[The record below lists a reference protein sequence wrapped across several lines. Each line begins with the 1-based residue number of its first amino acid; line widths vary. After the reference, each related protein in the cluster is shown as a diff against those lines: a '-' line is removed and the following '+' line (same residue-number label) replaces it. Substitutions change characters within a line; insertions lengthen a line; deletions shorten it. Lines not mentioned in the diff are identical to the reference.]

1 MLVLPRYAVK
11 LIKISSSG
19 DLDEIKSEAKILFP
33 LVHQNIVRYFNA
45 FMHTSST
52 GQLYYGLVMEC
63 VCFGASLANELGPD
77 PNPRCAC
84 CCCCC
89 CVVATDSVSRATCT
103 M

>member
-63 VCFGASLANELGPD
+63 VWFGTHLNNEHGPG
-77 PNPRCAC
+77 PNARCA
-84 CCCCC
+84 CCCC
-89 CVVATDSVSRATCT
+89 CVVATDSVSRAT
-103 M
+103 